1 MKQFFLNALSLAM
14 TREHL
19 CCNVPRVTSIE
30 GYAIRSQFKAGDG
43 FMQMAF
49 DFASLEAR
57 VQANFCLNY
66 TDGVNLARDLLA
78 EKPNSIHCFSEDTQI
93 LTSTGWKTFDQ
104 VTTDCLVAQWLDGVI
119 SFVKPSNVIWR
130 RHTGKMINIKSARTD
145 QLVTPEH
152 RVVSRLPN
160 STNWSVTTANNFT
173 KRSSARVIPN
183 TGILTQEDNS
193 EYSDN
198 FLKLAVA
205 VQADAYLLKDCS
217 GIKFSFS
224 KERKV
229 QRLKDIL
236 DNLGITYTHTTTYPK
251 DRETSYHF
259 YLNSSED
266 TVKIRNFL
274 SLDKSLTDNLLT
286 LSSRQMNL
294 VLDEIQFW
302 DGTVTRNSDVVL
314 DTTSIKTAKTIQ
326 TLCHLTNRAGHFNK
340 FVKSTVKGICTIY
353 RCYISNNKSN
363 LTVNKNYYSEV
374 DYDGFVGC
382 VTVPSSFVVVKR
394 SDKIFVSGN
403 CINARKLGITRDAAK
418 SFTYAV
424 LYGAQATKL
433 MKMLSISAEEAQRL
447 YDLFWESVPALKEL
461 KDKVEQEWMDSGQQY
476 IVGIDG
482 RKLMSRSKHSLLN
495 LLFQGTGAAMA
506 KLSTVLICQELEEL
520 DLLGNPLVH
529 NKSDYKIYQMIA
541 YHNSLWLYIVIYIE

>member
-1 MKQFFLNALSLAM
+1 MLKNALSLAM

-130 RHTGKMINIKSARTD
+130 QHTGKMINIKSARTD

-205 VQADAYLLKDCS
+205 VQADAYLL
-217 GIKFSFS
+217 
-224 KERKV
+224 
-229 QRLKDIL
+229 L
-236 DNLGITYTHTTTYPK
+236 DESVVAN
-251 DRETSYHF
+251 
-259 YLNSSED
+259 
-266 TVKIRNFL
+266 V
-274 SLDKSLTDNLLT
+274 LT

-294 VLDEIQFW
+294 I
-302 DGTVTRNSDVVL
+302 L
-314 DTTSIKTAKTIQ
+314 DTVQFLAGPASKNNNSVLYTAALETAEIIQ
-326 TLCHLTNRAGHFNK
+326 TLCHLTNRSGTFSEV
-340 FVKSTVKGICTIY
+340 VKSTDKGICTVY

-424 LYGAQATKL
+424 LYGAQANKL